1 MSQQDFVY
9 ESPDNRVLTRD
20 NLSITISISL
30 LLKVV
35 PESDYVLQLV
45 TNVPEINETI
55 DANIMEKVR
64 GLARGVKARDAYSL
78 RGKEHAKGM
87 FESLNQALNNKGIQV
102 KRCIITSVKL
112 DETVASSMQDKTVY
126 QFKNTLERKKFA
138 FEQRIKNDIEEIEKA
153 KQMKEEERKDVNE
166 QATLAQ
172 LKKEKMIEGVKSK
185 T

>member
-1 MSQQDFVY
+1 VSQQDFVY

-138 FEQRIKNDIEEIEKA
+138 FEQRIKNDIEEI
-153 KQMKEEERKDVNE
+153 
-166 QATLAQ
+166 
-172 LKKEKMIEGVKSK
+172 
-185 T
+185 